1 MSKRAR
7 MERLKNL
14 MRDMPESEV
23 EALLRRVKL
32 KGIDKSNVV
41 SQDILSKLSNSLDVE
56 NNAIGT
62 LQPFPE
68 HAIPGRVKN
77 HSKGRVKNNPSSSP
91 INNWPDYDPA
101 DGGLP
106 DAVTLEIFALRR
118 RTTELTAKLADA
130 NNKLSDALEC
140 LFSQQRFLELWVNDG
155 QGESY
160 DKLQARIKRIQA
172 TINHS
177 QNRNTGPSPDLTL
190 PERWKSK

>member
-1 MSKRAR
+1 
-7 MERLKNL
+7 
-14 MRDMPESEV
+14 MPESEV

-32 KGIDKSNVV
+32 KGVDKSNVV
-41 SQDILSKLSNSLDVE
+41 TQDILCKLSNSLNVE
-56 NNAIGT
+56 TNATST

-68 HAIPGRVKN
+68 HDSPGRVKN
-77 HSKGRVKNNPSSSP
+77 YSKGRVKNNVSSSP
-91 INNWPDYDPA
+91 VNNWPDYDPA

-130 NNKLSDALEC
+130 NNKLTDALEC
-140 LFSQQRFLELWVNDG
+140 LFSQQRFLELWVNQG

-177 QNRNTGPSPDLTL
+177 QDRNTGPSPELDI